1 MSKFKKFCLHPLT
14 ITILYPFIVLLLFL
28 WTKESTFFVIFICF
42 VLGFSS
48 IILHEIGHLLASFI
62 VGSKFYFM
70 SAGPFL
76 ILPGKQRELK
86 VSLNSDTNMMFGL
99 QSSYIPL
106 DYLSD
111 KMLQKKMIPT
121 YLGGPLINLVAIGI
135 GFFLRLLP
143 IENIWLW
150 DTISYFIIINIALL
164 CATAIP
170 FSSDTDGGK
179 ILELIHKKNMWTYRI
194 YNYYLNPNYKLASQD
209 TALLEQQ
216 LIIAPKLNQCYN
228 LGIMLI
234 NEHTSKLSYER
245 SLYVIDLL
253 ESKLTKE
260 DGPIFENL
268 INFYRALIL
277 WVSKKQID
285 EDTLMRLKQINHT
298 YGLTFFHLTEAMVMY
313 AKEDKESK
321 RYIQLLNDSQKS
333 IHELMDHNQESI
345 LSNVIYSI
353 QKEMCA

>member
-1 MSKFKKFCLHPLT
+1 M
-14 ITILYPFIVLLLFL
+14 V
-28 WTKESTFFVIFICF
+28 
-42 VLGFSS
+42 
-48 IILHEIGHLLASFI
+48 ASFI
-62 VGSKFYFM
+62 VGSKLHFM

-76 ILPGKQRELK
+76 ILPGKQRGLK

-106 DYLSD
+106 EYLSD

-135 GFFLRLLP
+135 GYLLRLLP

-150 DTISYFIIINIALL
+150 DTISYFIIINILL
-164 CATAIP
+164 ICATAIP
-170 FSSDTDGGK
+170 FSSDTDGGN
-179 ILELIHKKNMWTYRI
+179 ILQLIQKKNMWTYRI

-209 TALLEQQ
+209 TVVLEQQ
-216 LIIAPKLNQCYN
+216 LIITPKLNECYII
-228 LGIMLI
+228 GIMLI
-234 NEHTSKLSYER
+234 NEYTSKLSYER

-253 ESKLTKE
+253 GSKLTKE

-277 WVSKKQID
+277 WVSKSEID
-285 EDTLMRLKQINHT
+285 EDTLMRLKNINNT
-298 YGLTFFHLTEAMVMY
+298 YGLTFFHLAEAMLMY
-313 AKEDKESK
+313 AKEDTQSK
-321 RYIQLLNDSQKS
+321 RYVQLINDSQKS
-333 IHELMDHNQESI
+333 IHELMDHNQENI
-345 LSNVIYSI
+345 LNNVIDSI